1 MAGRNKVVFDDLKG
15 LLKSMERLDDEYQRL
30 LEDTC
35 KELAQRLIRAT
46 KQRTPVDSG
55 VLRRGWN
62 AGTVTKKGNMYEI
75 EVFNDI
81 PYSSYVEYGHR
92 TPNHRGWV
100 KGRFMLSISERE
112 IEGKSQQWIEKCIK
126 SWIEGIF
133 NGK

>member
-1 MAGRNKVVFDDLKG
+1 MAGHSKVVFDDLKG

-46 KQRTPVDSG
+46 RQRTQVDTG
-55 VLRRGWN
+55 TLRRGWM
-62 AGTVTKKGNMYEI
+62 ASSVVKTGDKYEI
-75 EVFNDI
+75 EVYNDT
-81 PYSSYVEYGHR
+81 PYASYYEYGHR

-100 KGRFMLSISERE
+100 KGRFPLTISEKE
-112 IEGKSQQWIEKCIK
+112 IEGKSQQWIERRIK
-126 SWIEGIF
+126 SWIERTF

>member
-62 AGTVTKKGNMYEI
+62 AGTVTKKGDKYEI
-75 EVFNDI
+75 EVFNDT

-92 TPNHRGWV
+92 TPSHRGWV
-100 KGRFMLSISERE
+100 KGRFPLTISERE
-112 IEGKSQQWIEKCIK
+112 IEGKSQQWIEKRIK
-126 SWIEGIF
+126 SWIERTF